1 METIKLQNV
10 VSEMVPPNTT
20 GEVGYRL
27 TVNATAGGVQLTA
40 GNIGTTGKYVL
51 LQVQGAPVY
60 VTYDNTTPSATNGV
74 YVDTYEKTV
83 VQRALALRMKWLRA
97 TGSDGYVMAQ
107 PFNSLAA

>member
-20 GEVGYRL
+20 GEAGYRL
-27 TVNATAGGVQLTA
+27 TVSNSPVSLTS
-40 GNIGTTGKYVL
+40 GNIGTTGKYVM

-60 VTYDNTTPSATNGV
+60 VTYDGTVPSATNGM

-83 VQRALALRMKWLRA
+83 VQRAMAIRMRWLRA

>member
-1 METIKLQNV
+1 MAEAIKLQNV
-10 VSEMVPPNTT
+10 ISEMVPPHTT
-20 GEVGYRL
+20 NEVGYRL
-27 TVNATAGGVQLTA
+27 TVSSAAVSLSA

-60 VTYDNTTPSATNGV
+60 VTYDGTTPSATNGV

-83 VQRALALRMKWLRA
+83 VQRAVALRMKWLRA
-97 TGSDGYVMAQ
+97 TGSDGYVFAQ